1 MYDHLVRGLS
11 DIARSLKISR
21 IRRLTPKE
29 IELIEESSRKFG
41 ATLRSLENSRQA
53 NAFLEKQIERLKEVI
68 DPITLNLL
76 EKAGAN

>member
-53 NAFLEKQIERLKEVI
+53 NALLEKQIERLKEVI